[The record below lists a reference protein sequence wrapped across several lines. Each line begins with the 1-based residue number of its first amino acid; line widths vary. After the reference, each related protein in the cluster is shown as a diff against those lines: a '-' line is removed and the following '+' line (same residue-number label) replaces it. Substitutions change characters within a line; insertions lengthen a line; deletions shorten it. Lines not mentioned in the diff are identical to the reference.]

1 MPLPVVENDVALAPL
16 TSFKLGGWARFY
28 TKVETEAALVEALRW
43 ARDNGVRT
51 TVLGGGTNV
60 VVLDDGF
67 DGLVVHIALRGIR
80 VGAQGELTVQAG
92 VPWEEV
98 VDEAVALGW
107 AGIECL
113 TGIPGSAGATPI
125 QNVGAYGQQVSD
137 VITGVRVLRTDSLT
151 FEELSPEACRF
162 TYRDSRFKQDPGRCV
177 VCAVDFRLLPDGAP
191 TRTYPEV
198 ARAVPETASLDDVR
212 SAVRSL
218 RQRKSMLLDPR
229 DPNHRS
235 AGSFFLNPIVPVAEA
250 ERLIGRALSE
260 ELVTSESEVPRYD
273 TEDERVKLAAGWLI
287 EQAGFTKGWRH
298 GPVGLST
305 KHALALVHHGG
316 GTAAELLALADAIQ
330 TRVEER
336 FGIRLERE
344 PRLIG

>member
-1 MPLPVVENDVALAPL
+1 MPVVENDVALAPL
-16 TSFKLGGWARFY
+16 TSFELGGSARFY
-28 TKVETEAALVEALRW
+28 TKVETEAALVDALRW
-43 ARDNGVRT
+43 ARGRGVRT
-51 TVLGGGTNV
+51 TILAGGTNV

-67 DGLVVHIALRGIR
+67 DGLVVHMALRGLR
-80 VGAQGELTVQAG
+80 VGAHGELTVQAG

-98 VDEAVALGW
+98 VDEAIARGW

-125 QNVGAYGQQVSD
+125 QNVGAYGQRVSD
-137 VITGVRVLRTDSLT
+137 VITGVRVLRTDSLA

-162 TYRDSRFKQDPGRCV
+162 TYRDSRFKQHPGRWV
-177 VCAVDFRLLPDGAP
+177 VCAVEFRLQPKGPP

-198 ARAVPETASLDDVR
+198 ARAVSETATLDEVR
-212 SAVRSL
+212 KAVRSL
-218 RQRKSMLLDPR
+218 RRRKSMLLDPG

-235 AGSFFLNPIVPVAEA
+235 AGSFFLNPILPVAETD
-250 ERLIGRALSE
+250 RLIERARSE
-260 ELVTSESEVPRYD
+260 GLVSSESEVPRYD
-273 TEDERVKLAAGWLI
+273 TEDGRVKLAAGWLI
-287 EQAGFTKGWRH
+287 EKAGFTKGWRH
-298 GPVGLST
+298 GRVGLST

-316 GTAAELLALADAIQ
+316 GTAAELLALADAVR

-336 FGIRLERE
+336 FGVRLERE